1 MGLKDV
7 TSQVKQAITPKAN
20 YAKKV
25 ARDVSDAAQS
35 VRNGETPQPRHG
47 IPGSD
52 QVRAASAAAN
62 MVPRYTDSM
71 PWYPGSDARMAFSPQ
86 AAARGEGTYIP
97 LASEGAFIGNA
108 ANNYLDQTFGGG
120 LEYTP
125 EQAMLDRQLY
135 LDRGGPNRIS
145 GRNAAPYAADLGAAW
160 AANPQARRRP
170 LP

>member
-35 VRNGETPQPRHG
+35 VRNGETPQPRQG

-62 MVPRYTDSM
+62 MVPRYTDSI
-71 PWYPGSDARMAFSPQ
+71 PSPFFSGRMAFSPQ
-86 AAARGEGTYIP
+86 AAERGEGVYVP
-97 LASEGAFIGNA
+97 FVSEGGAIGNA
-108 ANNYLDQTFGGG
+108 AADYVNQTFGGG

-135 LDRGGPNRIS
+135 LDRNGSNRIN
-145 GRNAAPYAADLGAAW
+145 GRNTAPYAADLGAAW